1 MSNLLFDLQ
10 RDLVSKY
17 TGIQT
22 MNVEEEVSNEYSLI
36 GNSRINIENENLNIQ
51 ILGNESIEYKNMFNL
66 FGGILLELPNLLI
79 NEDYYIK
86 IRSKSNKEKYYLNL
100 IGEEDNNQQNLIPI
114 CNINTQSEYSDEIIH
129 FKNLQ
134 KGIQYYYL
142 IIYSNKPIKIIIVEL
157 KLNKYIRK
165 GNNVKVKKHKL
176 IERTDIKLVEGG
188 EKIVNEKLVNEKKN
202 YIFFKAFLNS
212 KNKILYPIINNDDIE
227 KTSQIYINKIE
238 NVSPYESFNV
248 KDNKIMIKKED
259 IYNFSIYCHIV
270 INIKKD
276 IETDIRYKIIIEA
289 SENEKWKE
297 IHELSFYDIINKY
310 KKISHC
316 SINGIIDVKP
326 NTEFKIV
333 FKLLNPIREIGSNIQ
348 IQLYTGNIYIYN
360 LVTQGERGGRGER
373 GDRGERGERGL
384 RGIADILK
392 IDDYF
397 SNEEINKII
406 NDKIDIELKKIIEE
420 KKDNILDF
428 RLLN

>member
-1 MSNLLFDLQ
+1 
-10 RDLVSKY
+10 
-17 TGIQT
+17 
-22 MNVEEEVSNEYSLI
+22 
-36 GNSRINIENENLNIQ
+36 
-51 ILGNESIEYKNMFNL
+51 
-66 FGGILLELPNLLI
+66 
-79 NEDYYIK
+79 
-86 IRSKSNKEKYYLNL
+86 
-100 IGEEDNNQQNLIPI
+100 
-114 CNINTQSEYSDEIIH
+114 
-129 FKNLQ
+129 
-134 KGIQYYYL
+134 
-142 IIYSNKPIKIIIVEL
+142 
-157 KLNKYIRK
+157 
-165 GNNVKVKKHKL
+165 
-176 IERTDIKLVEGG
+176 
-188 EKIVNEKLVNEKKN
+188 
-202 YIFFKAFLNS
+202 
-212 KNKILYPIINNDDIE
+212 
-227 KTSQIYINKIE
+227 
-238 NVSPYESFNV
+238 
-248 KDNKIMIKKED
+248 MIKKED

-348 IQLYTGNIYIYN
+348 IQLDTGKIYIYN
-360 LVTQGERGGRGER
+360 LVTQGKRGE
-373 GDRGERGERGL
+373 RGERGERGL